1 MSSIFGGSYAP
12 DPIPAPVVEPGAF
25 TFAAVGLDHGHI
37 YGMSNGLLGA
47 GATLKWVYDPD
58 PAKVAAFAEKFPQVK
73 VASSEDEVL
82 DDADLKQGHAA
93 WSRPT
98 CAPTW
103 SWMRSRWPAGT
114 GACTTP
120 GCTASF
126 SSVALAPDSS
136 VVDSARRRAFLQR

>member
-1 MSSIFGGSYAP
+1 MSSSFGGSYAP

-47 GATLKWVYDPD
+47 GATLRWVYAPY

-82 DDADLKQGHAA
+82 DDAEAGLVAGAA
-93 WSRPT
+93 VTAERCALGLGVMDAGKDYFTDKAPLTTVSYTHLTLPT
-98 CAPTW
+98 IL
-103 SWMRSRWPAGT
+103 R
-114 GACTTP
+114 
-120 GCTASF
+120 
-126 SSVALAPDSS
+126 V
-136 VVDSARRRAFLQR
+136 